1 MGQPRAR
8 VILFR
13 GGPKGRVEVIQI
25 TFTSFSRGAGRPG
38 IVDFAGLAGAA
49 PGESDFVL
57 GWAGGR
63 IEVIQISFKSCP
75 RGTGRPAIVDSAGL
89 AGAAPGKSDFVL
101 GWPKGRTEVI

>member
-1 MGQPRAR
+1 MTICR
-8 VILFR
+8 VL
-13 GGPKGRVEVIQI
+13 GGFLVE
-25 TFTSFSRGAGRPG
+25 GAQSVELWAASWPQHTCFFLGRPG
-38 IVDFAGLAGAA
+38 IVDLAGLAGAA

-57 GWAGGR
+57 GWGGGR
-63 IEVIQISFKSCP
+63 IEVIQISFKSYP